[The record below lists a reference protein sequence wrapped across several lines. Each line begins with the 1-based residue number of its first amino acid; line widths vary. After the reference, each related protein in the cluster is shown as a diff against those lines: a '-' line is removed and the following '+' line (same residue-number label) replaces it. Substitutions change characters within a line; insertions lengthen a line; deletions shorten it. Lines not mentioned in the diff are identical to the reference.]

1 MTRKRKQPK
10 ATRTVIVSS
19 IDVYHNEKFVG
30 FGLSYYDGENIMTDI
45 VDLNGKILPPDWYTI
60 HTIGEPQLAVYSE
73 TIQ

>member
-1 MTRKRKQPK
+1 MRKKRLLRV
-10 ATRTVIVSS
+10 TRTVIVSS
-19 IDVYHNEKFVG
+19 IDVFYNEKFVG
-30 FGLSYYDGENIMTDI
+30 FGLSYWDGENIMTDI